1 MHPQLLLSSPLSP
14 EQRDIAETILDS
26 GNSLL
31 GILGDILDF
40 SKLDQGEVVLKR
52 QEMCLRGTIEACIE
66 VRRGQQGR
74 QDLRLEFKAWQLEEA
89 KSTSPVCNSDPRKDA
104 NMCLSSPPQMVAPDA
119 LNRRR
124 LNQRCPYAVPI
135 PQRTR

>member
-66 VRRGQQGR
+66 VRRQ
-74 QDLRLEFKAWQLEEA
+74 E
-89 KSTSPVCNSDPRKDA
+89 
-104 NMCLSSPPQMVAPDA
+104 MCLRGTIEACIEV
-119 LNRRR
+119 RRQEMCLR
-124 LNQRCPYAVPI
+124 GDH
-135 PQRTR
+135 